1 MGQSRPPRT
10 IFGRVLASWLAV
22 GAAFLLLSATI
33 EGLLPER
40 VFGAIFGALAAAPL
54 ALLAAGLGL
63 WIRRR
68 ATWRAPAGVLAAV
81 AVVAAAALPLSYAS
95 VRLNFWIHKPIYD
108 SVVRDAKAGR
118 PIGALQQDGSRR
130 GVRHGVQYDIRPVR
144 PVVVYFQWKTGAMT
158 VRMVEYHE
166 HPTVCPPKPPPD
178 AVGAE
183 PATLCVEW
191 PSLGD
196 GYVFWEGIV

>member
-1 MGQSRPPRT
+1 MAALRPPRT
-10 IFGRVLASWLAV
+10 MFGRTLLAWLLV
-22 GAAFLLLSATI
+22 SPVFLLFSATI

-40 VFGAIFGALAAAPL
+40 VFGAIFMALAAAPL
-54 ALLAAGLGL
+54 ALLTAGLAL

-68 ATWRAPAGVLAAV
+68 ATWRAPAGVLAAA
-81 AVVAAAALPLSYAS
+81 AVVVASALPLGYAS
-95 VRLNFWIHKPIYD
+95 VRLNFLIHKPIYD

-118 PIGALQQDGSRR
+118 PIGALQPDGSRR

-144 PVVVYFQWKTGAMT
+144 PVVVYFQWKTAALT
-158 VRMVEYHE
+158 IRMVEYHE
-166 HPTVCPPKPPPD
+166 RPTVCPPKPPPG
-178 AVGAE
+178 AMGAE